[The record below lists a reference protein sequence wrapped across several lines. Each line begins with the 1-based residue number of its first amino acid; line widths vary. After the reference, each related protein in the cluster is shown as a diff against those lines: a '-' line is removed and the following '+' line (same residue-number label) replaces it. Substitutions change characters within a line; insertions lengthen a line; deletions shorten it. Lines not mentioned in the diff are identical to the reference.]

1 MTQPTTFP
9 NGRSGP
15 VPTITIGNAR
25 FSVVNKRLVNMLP
38 SLSSSDQST
47 LISLLTEFI
56 REIETNGSDPTYMRT
71 IGVLEPNEVDT
82 DENKKLHILDGCS
95 WQMAQFMRY
104 CEPTRIDEAE
114 PFIQTSLAQYR
125 RFHGPE
131 EKDITPML
139 YLAASYSKQPGKEA
153 DAERVFKEVEISTE
167 AWRTNLWARA
177 HMSRMYRRMGKT
189 AEAEEQEEHV
199 ACWFAGH
206 PFGISPSDFKATVSD
221 STYSG
226 ENHILNHP
234 ALQKIFDTTVEVG
247 PGMAIHFG

>member
-15 VPTITIGNAR
+15 VPTITIGSAR
-25 FSVVNKRLVNMLP
+25 FSVVNKRLVNILP

-47 LISLLTEFI
+47 LINLLAEFI

-82 DENKKLHILDGCS
+82 DGNKKRHILDGCS

-131 EKDITPML
+131 EKDVTPTL
-139 YLAASYSKQPGKEA
+139 YLAVSYSKQPGKEA
-153 DAERVFKEVEISTE
+153 DAERVFKGVENSME

-199 ACWFAGH
+199 ACWFASH
-206 PFGISPSDFKATVSD
+206 PFGISPSVFKATVSD

-226 ENHILNHP
+226 ENHILNYP
-234 ALQKIFDTTVEVG
+234 AVKKIFDTTVEVG
-247 PGMAIHFG
+247 PSMAIHFG